1 MTVSTAIRRLDAT
14 DPDFARHL
22 DHLLSWESVSDDSV
36 NQRVLD
42 IIKAVRERGDAALVE
57 FTEKFDGLQVA
68 SMADLILPR
77 QRLELALTRIS
88 AEQRIALEKA
98 AERVRIYHERQKQD
112 SWTYTEADGTVLGQK
127 VTPLDRAGLY
137 VPGGKASYPSS
148 VLMNAIPAKVAGVPE
163 VVMVV
168 PTPRGEINEIVL
180 AAAAIAGVDRVFTI
194 GGAQAV
200 AALAYGTESVPRV
213 DKIVGPGNI
222 YVATAKRHV
231 FGQVGIDMIAGPSE
245 ILLAT
250 PPQPDGT
257 VKPEVLIAARVAGV
271 HRVFKMGGAH
281 AIAALAYGTESVP
294 RVDKIV
300 GPGNVYV
307 ATAKRLVFGE
317 VGIDSEAGPS
327 EVAIVADRT
336 ATPAWVAADL
346 LSQAEH
352 DEQACAVLFTPSK
365 ALVPRIQE
373 AVAKQLKAMKRGK
386 IAEAALA
393 RGGAIVV
400 TKDVDEAVTLCNRYA
415 PEHLMLALDSPDAA
429 MKRVTNAGAIFVGH
443 YSPVAVGDYLAGPNH
458 VLPTGGTARFFSPL
472 GVEDFLKRSNFVRF
486 EPPKLRELGADVIRL
501 ATLEGFTAH
510 GESVELRLQKIRRA
524 RREREAAREA
534 ALED

>member
-1 MTVSTAIRRLDAT
+1 MAAARSGGRGPMKVLVHGEAGFEAAFAKLLRRRVEGDDAVEKTVKKILERIREGGDKELLAHVRKLDSARVET
-14 DPDFARHL
+14 LEVTRDEWDAGVAKVDPADRAALGKAAMRVRDFHKRRIPS
-22 DHLLSWESVSDDSV
+22 SWEMREEGGVLMG
-36 NQRVLD
+36 QRV
-42 IIKAVRERGDAALVE
+42 RAL
-57 FTEKFDGLQVA
+57 A
-68 SMADLILPR
+68 
-77 QRLELALTRIS
+77 
-88 AEQRIALEKA
+88 
-98 AERVRIYHERQKQD
+98 RV
-112 SWTYTEADGTVLGQK
+112 
-127 VTPLDRAGLY
+127 GLY
-137 VPGGKASYPSS
+137 APGGKGAYPST
-148 VLMNAIPAKVAGVPE
+148 VIMNATPASVVEVP
-163 VVMVV
+163 
-168 PTPRGEINEIVL
+168 
-180 AAAAIAGVDRVFTI
+180 
-194 GGAQAV
+194 
-200 AALAYGTESVPRV
+200 
-213 DKIVGPGNI
+213 
-222 YVATAKRHV
+222 
-231 FGQVGIDMIAGPSE
+231 E